1 MKKIILLIALL
12 LCPIFVDAKVG
23 TTIKCDKSEVVAK
36 ETFTCTISVM
46 PDETSPITSFKA
58 AIDYPTDLKLTKIIP
73 ASGWTSNSSSL
84 IDLTNPSYGEGQG
97 LTTTLNI
104 ASLVFSVNSNVTY
117 GNKSIVLKS
126 YDVLEE
132 ETHNFKILSSN
143 NYLSTLTVSGID
155 FLFNRNTTTYN
166 LETTKDSVSINATV
180 MDTNSN
186 FKEGYG
192 PRSVNLNY
200 GKNTIQIIVVAQ
212 NNATNT
218 YTLNIERLDQRSNNN
233 NLKEL
238 KVSEGTMSPSFNKN
252 TLTYNVSV
260 PHDVKSIAIE
270 ATKEVSSS
278 TYVNGFGPRT
288 IDLVDG
294 LTTAQI
300 KVKSE
305 TGIEKAYTLNITKNE
320 KSSNNYLKAVK
331 LSNATINFDK
341 NVYEYNVNVLYNVLE
356 MEIIAVPE
364 DIKSKVEVVGN
375 KALVLGENIFTV
387 NVIAENGSVLSYKFI
402 INRLEEGRVLSS
414 NNYLSELLISE
425 YPIDFNKDLTNYNI
439 KIEDESRL
447 TISYNQEDPNATVLI
462 EGNNA
467 LKNGSKIL
475 IKVTSEDN
483 TVRTYTINIEKEEFD
498 PYYIYAGLGLVV
510 VLLLLVFLF
519 RKKIFKKKD
528 EQIISEEIPLTTSK
542 LVLGS
547 KKTDTTKDIKEEQ
560 VVIPSED
567 EMKK

>member
-1 MKKIILLIALL
+1 MKKILIFITLL
-12 LCPIFVDAKVG
+12 LSPVIVDAKVSSLI
-23 TTIKCDKSEVVAK
+23 TCDKKEVVAN
-36 ETFTCTISVM
+36 ETLTCIVSVS
-46 PDETSPITSFKA
+46 PDVSSPISEFKA
-58 AIDYPTDLKLTKIIP
+58 ALDYPTDIKLTKITP
-73 ASGWTSNSSSL
+73 ATGWENNSTTL
-84 IDLTNPSYGEGQG
+84 IDLTNQSYEEGQG

-104 ASLVFSVNSNVTY
+104 ATLTFSVNSSVNY
-117 GNKSIVLKS
+117 GIKEIKLKG

-132 ETHNFKILSSN
+132 QNHSFKILSSN
-143 NYLSTLTVSGID
+143 NYLSSLTVSGID

-166 LETTKDSVSINATV
+166 LETTRDSVSINATV

-186 FKEGYG
+186 FKENYG

-212 NNATNT
+212 NGATNT

-238 KVSEGTMSPSFNKN
+238 KVSEGTLSPDFNKN
-252 TLTYNVSV
+252 ILTYNVSV
-260 PHDVKSIAIE
+260 SHDVKSVAIE
-270 ATKEVSSS
+270 ATKEVASS
-278 TYVNGFGPRT
+278 TYVENFGPRT

-305 TGIEKAYTLNITKNE
+305 TGIEKTYTLNITKSE

-341 NVYEYNVNVLYNVLE
+341 NVYEYNINVLYNVLE

-364 DIKSKVEVVGN
+364 DIKAKVEKQGN
-375 KALVLGENIFTV
+375 KALVIGENIFTV
-387 NVIAENGSVLSYKFI
+387 NVIAENGSVLTYKFI

-447 TISYNQEDPNATVLI
+447 TISYNQEDPNATVSI

-467 LKNGSKIL
+467 LKNGSKIF

-483 TVRTYTINIEKEEFD
+483 TVRTYTINIEKDEFNM
-498 PYYIYAGLGLVV
+498 YYIYIGAVILV

-519 RKKIFKKKD
+519 RKKIFKKKEKSD
-528 EQIISEEIPLTTSK
+528 IFFKDDVLVLTSKKNDSEKEVEKQVEIPTEEEI
-542 LVLGS
+542 
-547 KKTDTTKDIKEEQ
+547 KK
-560 VVIPSED
+560 
-567 EMKK
+567 

>member
-1 MKKIILLIALL
+1 MKKFLLLTVLL
-12 LCPIFVDAKVG
+12 LCPIFVNAKVN
-23 TTIKCDKSEVVAK
+23 TSIVCDESAVVAK
-36 ETFTCTISVM
+36 QTFTCTISVI

-73 ASGWTSNSSSL
+73 ATGWTSNSNSI
-84 IDLTNPSYGEGQG
+84 IDLTNPSYSEGQG

-104 ASLVFSVNSNVTY
+104 ASVVFSVSNNVTY
-117 GNKSIVLKS
+117 GNKSVVLKS

-132 ETHNFKILSSN
+132 TTHNFKILSSN
-143 NYLSTLTVSGID
+143 NYLSSLTVSGID

-166 LETTKDSVSINATV
+166 LETTRDSVSINATV

-200 GKNTIQIIVVAQ
+200 GKNTFQIIVVAQ
-212 NNATNT
+212 NGSTNT
-218 YTLNIERLDQRSNNN
+218 YTLNIERLDQRSGNND
-233 NLKEL
+233 LKEL
-238 KVSEGTMSPSFNKN
+238 KVSEGTLSPSFNKN

-260 PHDVKSIAIE
+260 PHDVKSVAIE
-270 ATKEVSSS
+270 ATKEVTSS

-305 TGIEKAYTLNITKNE
+305 TGIEKTYTLNITKSE

-341 NVYEYNVNVLYNVLE
+341 NVYEYKVNVLYNVLE

-364 DIKSKVEVVGN
+364 DIKAKVEKQGN
-375 KALVLGENIFTV
+375 KALVIGENTFIV
-387 NVIAENGSVLSYKFI
+387 NVIAENGSVLTYKFI

-414 NNYLSELLISE
+414 NNYLSELLISK

-467 LKNGSKIL
+467 LKNGSKIF
-475 IKVTSEDN
+475 IKVTSEDKQ
-483 TVRTYTINIEKEEFD
+483 VRTYTINIEKDEFNM
-498 PYYIYAGLGLVV
+498 YYIYIGAGILV
-510 VLLLLVFLF
+510 VLLLLVFLL
-519 RKKIFKKKD
+519 RKKLFKKKEKTD
-528 EQIISEEIPLTTSK
+528 IFLKDDVLVLTSKKNDSEKEVEKQVEVPSEEEI
-542 LVLGS
+542 
-547 KKTDTTKDIKEEQ
+547 KK
-560 VVIPSED
+560 
-567 EMKK
+567 

>member
-1 MKKIILLIALL
+1 MKKILIFITLL
-12 LCPIFVDAKVG
+12 LSPVIVDAKVSSLI
-23 TTIKCDKSEVVAK
+23 TCDKKEVVAN
-36 ETFTCTISVM
+36 ETLTCIVSVS
-46 PDETSPITSFKA
+46 PDVSSPISEFKA
-58 AIDYPTDLKLTKIIP
+58 ALDYPTDIKLTKITP
-73 ASGWTSNSSSL
+73 ATGWENNSTTL
-84 IDLTNPSYGEGQG
+84 IDLTNQSYEEGQG

-104 ASLVFSVNSNVTY
+104 ATLTFSVNSSVNY
-117 GNKSIVLKS
+117 GIKEIKLKG

-132 ETHNFKILSSN
+132 QNHSFKILSSN
-143 NYLSTLTVSGID
+143 NYLSSLTVSGID

-166 LETTKDSVSINATV
+166 LETTRDSVSINATV

-186 FKEGYG
+186 FKENYG

-212 NNATNT
+212 NGATNT

-238 KVSEGTMSPSFNKN
+238 KVSEGTLSPDFNKN
-252 TLTYNVSV
+252 ILTYNVSV
-260 PHDVKSIAIE
+260 SHDVKSVAIE
-270 ATKEVSSS
+270 ATKEVASS
-278 TYVNGFGPRT
+278 TYVENFGPRT
-288 IDLVDG
+288 INLVDG

-305 TGIEKAYTLNITKNE
+305 TGIEKTYTLNITKSE

-341 NVYEYNVNVLYNVLE
+341 NVYEYNINVLYNVLE

-364 DIKSKVEVVGN
+364 DIKAKVEKQGN
-375 KALVLGENIFTV
+375 KALVIGENIFTV
-387 NVIAENGSVLSYKFI
+387 NVIAENGSVLTYKFI

-467 LKNGSKIL
+467 LKNGSKIF

-483 TVRTYTINIEKEEFD
+483 TVRTYTINIEKDEFNM
-498 PYYIYAGLGLVV
+498 YYIYIGAVILV

-519 RKKIFKKKD
+519 RKKIFKKKEKSD
-528 EQIISEEIPLTTSK
+528 IFFKDDVLVLTSKKNDSEKEVEKQVEIPTEEEI
-542 LVLGS
+542 
-547 KKTDTTKDIKEEQ
+547 KK
-560 VVIPSED
+560 
-567 EMKK
+567 